1 MSKNDNVIRFY
12 LLANELKNKIRSG
25 WIQVGISK
33 KRLESVAEHV
43 FGCLTLAVLLD
54 GEHELNLDML
64 KVFKMLTLHETEE
77 IIMQDYTLRDGI
89 KEEDKISEG
98 KRIVKEITSGL
109 TSQEEI
115 VKLLDEFNERKTK
128 EAIFCYHVD
137 KIECDFQAKVYDLN
151 GVMDYENAKEDLA
164 YYGSRADEIKGSSRC
179 ASDLWIEYDRPKY
192 ADDELFSN
200 LLDEIKKIDNT
211 FLEGSLSF
219 KKR

>member
-1 MSKNDNVIRFY
+1 MRKNDNVVRFY

-77 IIMQDYTLRDGI
+77 IIMQDYTLRDGV

-115 VKLLDEFNERKTK
+115 EKLLDEFNERKTK
-128 EAIFCYHVD
+128 EAIFCYYVD

-164 YYGSRADEIKGSSRC
+164 FYGSRADEIKRSSRC